1 MKKLM
6 ITLTLALGV
15 TAYVAAD
22 SVTTGNVLGYV
33 KTAAPVADGFE
44 IISIASFGTNDTV
57 NIQDAIMNLEDLN
70 ASTTKENADKIILWS
85 GAGVGYTTYG
95 LFDDS
100 GTNSFWMEI
109 NRPGWDITTL
119 AAPANVIISRQ
130 DAVWFKTG
138 TGGTANSIVT
148 SGSVRD
154 DNQFD
159 VPVGDGFSLLAYPF
173 TSSINLTNLVVSNA
187 TASVT
192 KENADKIIVWSGAGV
207 GYTTYGLYDD
217 GGTNS
222 FWMEINRPGWDV
234 VPLAEASDVDLPLGK
249 GFWYESVDGAKTIG
263 FEQIYTLSE

>member
-6 ITLTLALGV
+6 ITLTMVLGV

-33 KTAAPVADGFE
+33 KTPAPAAGNAD

-70 ASTTKENADKIILWS
+70 ASTAEANADKIIVWD
-85 GAGVGYTTYG
+85 GTGYTTYG
-95 LFDDS
+95 LFDDG
-100 GTNSFWMEI
+100 GTNSFWMKSGTG
-109 NRPGWDITTL
+109 GWIFPDDAT
-119 AAPANVIISRQ
+119 PANVALSRQ
-130 DAVWFKTG
+130 DAVWFQTG

-148 SGSVRD
+148 SGSVRND
-154 DNQFD
+154 QQFD
-159 VPVGDGFSLLAYPF
+159 VQLGSGATILAYPF

-192 KENADKIIVWSGAGV
+192 EANADKITVWDGS
-207 GYTTYGLYDD
+207 GYTKYGLFDD

-222 FWMEINRPGWDV
+222 FWMKSGTGGWIFPEDAT
-234 VPLAEASDVDLPLGK
+234 PTSAELPLGK
-249 GFWYESVDGAKTIG
+249 GFWYESVDGAKTVG

>member
-6 ITLTLALGV
+6 ITLTMALGV

-33 KTAAPVADGFE
+33 KTAAPAADGFE

-70 ASTTKENADKIILWS
+70 ASTSKENADKIIVWD
-85 GAGVGYTTYG
+85 GTGYTTYG
-95 LFDDS
+95 LFDDG
-100 GTNSFWMEI
+100 GTNSFWMETGSA
-109 NRPGWDITTL
+109 GWVFSSSAT
-119 AAPANVIISRQ
+119 PATGVLLSRR
-130 DAVWFKTG
+130 DAVWFQTG

-154 DNQFD
+154 DDQFD
-159 VPVGDGFSLLAYPF
+159 VPVSGAFSLFAYPF

-187 TASVT
+187 TASIS
-192 KENADKIIVWSGAGV
+192 KENADKIIVWSGS
-207 GYTTYGLYDD
+207 GYTTYGLFDD

-222 FWMEINRPGWDV
+222 FWMETGESGWV
-234 VPLAEASDVDLPLGK
+234 FSSSATPTSADLPLGK
-249 GFWYESVDGAKTIG
+249 GFWYESADGAKTLG

>member
-6 ITLTLALGV
+6 ITLTMVLGV

-22 SVTTGNVLGYV
+22 SVTTGNVSGYV
-33 KTAAPVADGFE
+33 KTLAPAADGYE

-70 ASTTKENADKIILWS
+70 ASTVKANSDKIIVWNGS
-85 GAGVGYTTYG
+85 SYDEYG
-95 LFDDS
+95 LYDDG
-100 GTNSFWMEI
+100 GTNSFWMETGSL
-109 NRPGWDITTL
+109 GWVIASQ
-119 AAPANVIISRQ
+119 AAPANIMISRQ

-138 TGGTANSIVT
+138 TGGTVNSIVT
-148 SGSVRD
+148 SGSVRND
-154 DNQFD
+154 DQFD
-159 VPVGDGFSLLAYPF
+159 ATTGDGFTLLAYPF

-192 KENADKIIVWSGAGV
+192 KTSADKIIVWNGSS
-207 GYTTYGLYDD
+207 YDEYGLYDD

-222 FWMEINRPGWDV
+222 FWMETGSLGWV
-234 VPLAEASDVDLPLGK
+234 ISSQATPTSTDLPLGK

>member
-6 ITLTLALGV
+6 ITLTMALGV

-33 KTAAPVADGFE
+33 KTAAPAADGFE

-57 NIQDAIMNLEDLN
+57 SIQDAIMNLEDLN
-70 ASTTKENADKIILWS
+70 ASTVKENADKIIVWS
-85 GAGVGYTTYG
+85 GSGYTKYG
-95 LFDDS
+95 LFDDG
-100 GTNSFWMEI
+100 GTNSYWMETGES
-109 NRPGWDITTL
+109 GWLFAGSATPATGITL
-119 AAPANVIISRQ
+119 SRQ
-130 DAVWFKTG
+130 DAVWFQTG
-138 TGGTANSIVT
+138 TGGTVNSIVT

-159 VPVGDGFSLLAYPF
+159 VPVGEGFTLLAYPF

-192 KENADKIIVWSGAGV
+192 KENADKITVWTGT
-207 GYTTYGLYDD
+207 GYAKYGLFDD

-222 FWMEINRPGWDV
+222 FWMSTGESGW
-234 VPLAEASDVDLPLGK
+234 LFASSAAPTSADLPLGK
-249 GFWYESVDGAKTIG
+249 GFWYESADGAKTLG

>member
-1 MKKLM
+1 M
-6 ITLTLALGV
+6 ALGV

-33 KTAAPVADGFE
+33 KTAAPAADGFE
-44 IISIASFGTNDTV
+44 IMSIASFGTNDTV

-70 ASTTKENADKIILWS
+70 ASTVKANADKILLWD
-85 GAGVGYTTYG
+85 GVVYKKYG
-95 LFDDS
+95 LYDDG
-100 GTNSFWMEI
+100 GTNSFWMWTGSF
-109 NRPGWDITTL
+109 GWDIASQ
-119 AAPANVIISRQ
+119 AAPANVTVSRQ

-159 VPVGDGFSLLAYPF
+159 VVVGDGFSLLAYPF

-187 TASVT
+187 TASAT
-192 KENADKIIVWSGAGV
+192 KADADKIIVWNGST
-207 GYTTYGLYDD
+207 YKKYGLYDE
-217 GGTNS
+217 GGTNA
-222 FWMEINRPGWDV
+222 FWMWTGSFGWDI
-234 VPLAEASDVDLPLGK
+234 PTSAAPSSADLPLGK
-249 GFWYESVDGAKTIG
+249 GFWYESADGAKTLG